1 MVVAIELMKKW
12 PDSGYILKAETT
24 EFADRLGMICKRKR
38 TIKDK
43 SKNFGVFGY
52 TFGEPKYE
60 NNAILLQM
68 YKYILYICIFL
79 QILRLWSS

>member
-24 EFADRLGMICKRKR
+24 EFADRLGMICKRKG

-43 SKNFGVFGY
+43 SKNFGVLD
-52 TFGEPKYE
+52 
-60 NNAILLQM
+60 ILLESLSMRTMQ
-68 YKYILYICIFL
+68 YFSKCTNIYYTYAYFFKY
-79 QILRLWSS
+79 